1 MVTPDLAYGT
11 PRKLPKPK
19 SLDGSVVVLDIA
31 FATEVGGASFNKVTR
46 PFIEG
51 LGDRL
56 LLWVDHHDH
65 DLHVQYEEN
74 PRFFLRSK
82 AQHGACP
89 EMITEELVEQYG
101 QPDTICCHVDFDGL
115 CAAAK
120 WIRGGKEPY
129 AGADHDAW
137 AIDTRLGKA
146 SEQGM
151 LLDRAL
157 RAHPRDN
164 SLKDVIVDYLVH
176 GAEDRVSFRTIEE
189 AATDLAAMEKQSEAL
204 AQRYQISGEVAVVD
218 TTQSNLPYDKTWLLL
233 LGQQKAAISIVYD
246 AHTVT
251 AAARFDSGINLLRLL
266 GLSGGMPTRVSVSR
280 QQLQDVL
287 DALDPYRKKV

>member
-1 MVTPDLAYGT
+1 MDTPSLAYGT
-11 PRKLPKPK
+11 PRKLPKAK
-19 SLDGSVVVLDIA
+19 SLDGRVVVLDIA

-65 DLHVQYEEN
+65 DLHAQYKDDS
-74 PRFFLRSK
+74 RFFLRSK
-82 AQHGACP
+82 AEHGACP
-89 EMITEELVEQYG
+89 EMINEALVKQYG

-129 AGADHDAW
+129 PGADQDAW
-137 AIDTRLGKA
+137 AIDTRLGQA

-176 GAEDRVSFRTIEE
+176 GASDTISFRTIEE
-189 AATDLAAMEKQSEAL
+189 AAKDLAAMEKQSEKL
-204 AQRYQISGEVAVVD
+204 AQRYEITGDVAIID
-218 TTQSNLPYDKTWLLL
+218 TTDSKRAYDKTWLLL
-233 LGQQKAAISIVYD
+233 LGQQKATISVVYD

-251 AAARFDSGINLLRLL
+251 AATRFDSGINLLRLL
-266 GLSGGMPTRVSVSR
+266 GLSGGMPTRVSVQR
-280 QQLQDVL
+280 KQLQDVL
-287 DALDPYRKKV
+287 DALAPYCSTT